1 MFITFEGIE
10 GAGKGTLISFVA
22 KWLETNHKTFIST
35 REPGGSQLGSRLRAI
50 LLDASSRIVPDAEMF
65 LYLADRAQHVA
76 EVIRPALDSNTIVLC
91 DRYADSNIVYQ
102 GYGRGLDVEE
112 LYELNNRAVR
122 NVWPNI
128 TFLLDL
134 PPETGLERAL
144 KRNEAL
150 GITETEGRFEAEN
163 LAFHS
168 RIRDGFL
175 TWAHRHGERF
185 VVLDACAEPE
195 DVWRQALSRLEQIL

>member
-10 GAGKGTLISFVA
+10 GAGKGTLITFVTQ
-22 KWLETNHKTFIST
+22 WLEANNKTFVST
-35 REPGGSQLGSRLRAI
+35 REPGGSQLGGRLRAI
-50 LLDASSRIVPDAEMF
+50 LLDSSTKIVPDAEMF

-76 EVIRPALDSNTIVLC
+76 EVIRPALEKGDIIIC

-122 NVWPNI
+122 NLWPDI

-134 PPETGLERAL
+134 PPEAGLRRAL
-144 KRNEAL
+144 KRNDEL
-150 GITETEGRFEAEN
+150 GIAETEGRFEAEN

-168 RIRDGFL
+168 RIRNGFL
-175 TWAHRHGERF
+175 TWAQRHAHRF
-185 VVLDACAEPE
+185 VILDASKEPE
-195 DVWRQALSRLEQIL
+195 EVWRQALLRLEQIP

>member
-10 GAGKGTLISFVA
+10 GAGKGTLITFVTQ
-22 KWLETNHKTFIST
+22 WLEANKKTFVST
-35 REPGGSQLGSRLRAI
+35 REPGGSRLGSSLRAI
-50 LLDASSRIVPDAEMF
+50 LLDSSTRIVPDAEMF

-76 EVIRPALDSNTIVLC
+76 EVIRPALENGDIIIC

-122 NVWPNI
+122 NLWPDI

-134 PPETGLERAL
+134 PPEAGLRRAL
-144 KRNEAL
+144 KRNDEL
-150 GITETEGRFEAEN
+150 GVAETEGRFEAEN
-163 LAFHS
+163 LAFHA
-168 RIRDGFL
+168 RIRNGFL
-175 TWAHRHGERF
+175 AWAQRHAHRF
-185 VVLDACAEPE
+185 VILDASKEPE
-195 DVWRQALSRLEQIL
+195 EVWRQALSRLEQIL